1 MGKLIRGYQ
10 AAVRW
15 ALQLRVVRALLLY
28 TDSRGGLLSA
38 AITFRMLFAVFAAV
52 FLGFSVASI
61 WLSTRSDLWEALVE
75 TVDGVVPGLVGLGGD
90 GALIDVSNLPDIT
103 SSVAAPVISIIALVW
118 ALLGGVGNVR
128 MSIRSI
134 AGTRHDES
142 NALIMRAFDLI
153 FALSIGVL
161 VIASAVVTFLGSAF
175 VDTVLE
181 WLGSADNNTA
191 EVLTRI
197 GTVLVTFILD
207 AVIVAWLF
215 WLMAGAKPTF
225 GELIPGS
232 LIGGAGLVVLQQASG
247 LFLGGADNNPLL
259 VGFASLIALLLW
271 FNLSAQVV
279 LIACSYIVVTIEEK
293 RNRVAER
300 HGAETLTQRVVRSA
314 ERNVRVAEEALAA
327 ARDADQVARE
337 KEAERAAAS

>member
-15 ALQLRVVRALLLY
+15 ALQLRVVRAFLLY
-28 TDSRGGLLSA
+28 SDSRGGLLSA

-75 TVDGVVPGLVGLGGD
+75 TVDDVVPGLVGLD
-90 GALIDVSNLPDIT
+90 GNALIDVSALPDIT
-103 SSVAAPVISIIALVW
+103 SSYTAPIASIVALIW

-128 MSIRSI
+128 MSIRTI

-142 NALIMRAFDLI
+142 NALIMRAFDLL

-161 VIASAVVTFLGSAF
+161 VIASAIVTFLGSAF

-181 WLGSADNNTA
+181 WLGRADNNTA
-191 EVLTRI
+191 EVVTRI

-293 RNRVAER
+293 SNRVAER
-300 HGAETLTQRVVRSA
+300 HGAETLTQRAVRSA

-337 KEAERAAAS
+337 KEAERTVAS